1 MRQQPLVL
9 PLLPC
14 QQTQHTKRKAGQ
26 SHFARSYEI
35 LPVRGFDPVTL
46 ITSADVYRACKGL

>member
-9 PLLPC
+9 SPLPC
-14 QQTQHTKRKAGQ
+14 QQTPHKAHKAGQ
-26 SHFARSYEI
+26 NHFARSYEI

-46 ITSADVYRACKGL
+46 ITSADVYRARKGL